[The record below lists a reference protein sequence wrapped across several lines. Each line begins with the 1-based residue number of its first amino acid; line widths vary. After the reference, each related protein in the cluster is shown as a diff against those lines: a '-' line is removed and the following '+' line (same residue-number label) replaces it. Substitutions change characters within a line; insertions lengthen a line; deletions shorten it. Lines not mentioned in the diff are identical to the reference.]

1 MEKLVNVKNVEY
13 PELNIIAARK
23 VKLLPQHDTKA
34 ILRNVLQ
41 NNSLNNVMRNLP
53 DTETRQINSNVI
65 LEECWLTLSE
75 EFDGI
80 TYLDIYKAD

>member
-1 MEKLVNVKNVEY
+1 MEKLVNVKDVEY

-23 VKLLPQHDTKA
+23 VKLLPQRDMKT

-41 NNSLNNVMRNLP
+41 NNSLSNGLRNLP
-53 DTETRQINSNVI
+53 DTETRQINSDVI

-80 TYLDIYKAD
+80 TYLDIYRAD